1 MEDLGDGLSGV
12 LSPSNHALITGAR
25 EQDGG
30 KKRQRSYG
38 KKKTGFEHIC
48 APCFL
53 RQKESY
59 QASSEDVQA

>member
-1 MEDLGDGLSGV
+1 MAWAEFLAPQIMLLSQ
-12 LSPSNHALITGAR
+12 
-25 EQDGG
+25 EQENRMGG
-30 KKRQRSYG
+30 KKGREAME

>member
-1 MEDLGDGLSGV
+1 MAWAEFLAPQIMLLSQ
-12 LSPSNHALITGAR
+12 
-25 EQDGG
+25 EQENRMGG
-30 KKRQRSYG
+30 KKAEKLW
-38 KKKTGFEHIC
+38 KKKSGFEHIC